1 MTGRLKNLKE
11 LNVSFNLLRSIPP
24 ELGDCEN
31 LEKLDCSGNLELTEL
46 PFEVRK
52 QSFLH
57 YNLLVFGL
65 GHVMMWGRQ
74 FTSSESTFL
83 ISRFLD
89 ISVTLYQWLEGL
101 SECSYTRPE
110 AEFKFGKAVKK
121 KQTGRLGGSVY

>member
-57 YNLLVFGL
+57 YNFLVFGL
-65 GHVMMWGRQ
+65 
-74 FTSSESTFL
+74 
-83 ISRFLD
+83 
-89 ISVTLYQWLEGL
+89 
-101 SECSYTRPE
+101 
-110 AEFKFGKAVKK
+110 
-121 KQTGRLGGSVY
+121 